1 MNADQYPIFHSDY
14 YITIAWENGNNKF
27 LCLYGIHH
35 FMELSLLQIKVVV
48 SDVNDNFPQ
57 FKEVSYSVKVME
69 TDTTQEQMRNDALV
83 VSIGHVSATDA
94 DDGRNATINYTII
107 SGNPGKFTVATIR
120 TIT

>member
-1 MNADQYPIFHSDY
+1 MLSNLEIFFA
-14 YITIAWENGNNKF
+14 I
-27 LCLYGIHH
+27 
-35 FMELSLLQIKVVV
+35 LLQIKVVV